1 MSDQWP
7 LISTRL
13 KMPQPRKNYILRNE
27 LFLRLNQMGN
37 YSVILVKGGPG
48 TGKTTLITSFAKEK
62 AMANI
67 RWISL
72 DENCNHVF
80 SFWNYFIEAI
90 SGDLGATKQDFLT
103 LYDSNFQKSN
113 FERLLTLLINGLDHQ
128 EELFIVLDDFYYMTD
143 RFLLDT
149 IEFFVKNMPDHV
161 HLILLTREEPPL
173 YLAMLNMEGRLLVI
187 DENDLKLPPEQGIQ
201 FLKETLKLNMEQEIL
216 DDLNAI
222 SEGWIGGLQ
231 LIAAATGGKKQ
242 GDLIRINLQNKLVAD
257 YLTKEIYEALN
268 PEEKEFLV
276 MTSMLSYF
284 HQEICIKVIE
294 QIDFKKIIDSL
305 FKKNI
310 LLTCIDEEKGI
321 YRYHTIFKE
330 YLNEKFNEL
339 NKETRIHFHLK
350 AANSLKELGDFN
362 QCIDHL
368 LYAEDYI
375 AAMKLILELPQNT
388 ALFSFMERIPEEL
401 LSKNP
406 DFAFQRYFYHYVN
419 MEFEKCREIYQLLKA
434 SMAKHSTYEAFKYAN
449 FIVEDRVNYNDIDV
463 MSISEIDLLPLKETT
478 KAFLLIK
485 DATFLYVQNRYEKA
499 LLYIDQAINYSA
511 SRSNSYITFFSLS
524 IKAQVLEDMGELNK
538 CAHLYKKMERIL
550 ESHESLSMLK
560 ASFYIGITG
569 VYLKQ
574 MDLIG
579 AESCLK
585 QAADYSTDSVL
596 PVDRGYRYNLT
607 EYKFIREESE
617 DAMDLVNEL
626 MNMESYHSPVYLAP
640 LLDYVFR
647 LNKNKLPHELL
658 KEQFKLGYERMK
670 NPFRS
675 LENKLLY
682 SKIIFHEGKGQAAME
697 LTDEILTYSRKHKMK
712 LMLIEASLF
721 KIQMMIH
728 HPGKKREVINL
739 FREAVFYS
747 HEDHILLPY
756 YKEREVV
763 AKLVRQYEQNI
774 YSHLSTHEKA
784 HYKAISKVC
793 KVQMQSILSEREI
806 EVLREIAEGST
817 NKEIAD
823 HLCISLATVKS
834 HIINIYTKLRVNN
847 RVAAIQAS
855 QKMGILHD

>member
-1 MSDQWP
+1 M
-7 LISTRL
+7 STRL
-13 KMPQPRKNYILRNE
+13 KMPQPRKNYIVRNE

-62 AMANI
+62 ALANI
-67 RWISL
+67 RWVSL

-80 SFWNYFIEAI
+80 TFWNYFIEAI
-90 SGDLGATKQDFLT
+90 SGDLGAEKQDFLT

-113 FERLLTLLINGLDHQ
+113 FEQLITILINALDHQ
-128 EELFIVLDDFYYMTD
+128 EELFIVLDDFYYITD

-187 DENDLKLPPEQGIQ
+187 DENDLTLPPEEGIR
-201 FLKETLKLNMEQEIL
+201 FLKETLKLNMGQEIL
-216 DDLNAI
+216 DELNAI

-231 LIAAATGGKKQ
+231 LVAAATGGKKQ
-242 GDLIRINLQNKLVAD
+242 GDLIKINLKNKLVAD
-257 YLTKEIYEALN
+257 YLTKEIYEALS
-268 PEEKEFLV
+268 PDEKELLV

-284 HQEICIKVIE
+284 HQEICMKLIE
-294 QIDFKKIIDSL
+294 QLDFKKVIDSL
-305 FKKNI
+305 MSKNV

-321 YRYHTIFKE
+321 YRCHTILKE

-339 NKETRIHFHLK
+339 NKETRIQFHIK
-350 AANSLKELGDFN
+350 AANSLKELGDFT

-375 AAMKLILELPQNT
+375 TAMKLILELPQNT
-388 ALFSFMERIPEEL
+388 AFFSFMERIPEEF
-401 LSKNP
+401 LSQNP

-419 MEFEKCREIYQLLKA
+419 MEFEKCREIYQLLKDN
-434 SMAKHSTYEAFKYAN
+434 MTEHSTYEAFKYAH
-449 FIVEDRVNYNDIDV
+449 FIVEDRVNYNEVEV
-463 MSISEIDLLPLKETT
+463 MPISEINRLPLKETT
-478 KAFLLIK
+478 KAFLFIK
-485 DATFLYVQNRYEKA
+485 DASFLYVQNRYDEA
-499 LLYIDQAINYSA
+499 LLYIDQAMNYSV

-538 CAHLYKKMERIL
+538 CAHLYKEMEKIL
-550 ESHESLSMLK
+550 ETHESLTMLK

-574 MDLIG
+574 MDLIS

-585 QAADYSTDSVL
+585 QAADYSVDSVL

-607 EYKFIREESE
+607 EYNFIREESE
-617 DAMDLVNEL
+617 EAMELMNEL
-626 MNMESYHSPVYLAP
+626 MNLESYQSPVYLAP
-640 LLDYVFR
+640 LLDYIFR
-647 LNKNKLPHELL
+647 LNKNKSSHEPLR
-658 KEQFKLGYERMK
+658 EQFKLGYERMK
-670 NPFRS
+670 NPYRS

-682 SKIIFHEGKGQAAME
+682 SKIMFHEGKGQAAME
-697 LTDEILTYSRKHKMK
+697 LTDEILAYSRKHKLK

-721 KIQMMIH
+721 KIRMMIH

-756 YKEREVV
+756 HKEREVV
-763 AKLVRQYEQNI
+763 SKVVRQYEQHF
-774 YSHLSTHEKA
+774 YSSLSTHEKA
-784 HYKAISKVC
+784 HYKAILKVC
-793 KVQMQSILSEREI
+793 KVQTQSILSEREI

-834 HIINIYTKLRVNN
+834 HIINIYTKLQVNN

-855 QKMGILHD
+855 KKMGILYD